1 MDIHKAFVSLIL
13 FYLFC
18 PMAEAQSC
26 TGNSTRNIVVEN
38 CSATA
43 EASLATLQ
51 IFPNPASDVIVLQNS
66 GEKLF
71 FELLD
76 PLGRVVLGKELP
88 ENMTVSI
95 NVAPFP
101 KGIYLAK
108 WRTLPFGKAA
118 FLRIEI
124 LR

>member
-1 MDIHKAFVSLIL
+1 MNNFKAWGIL
-13 FYLFC
+13 MVFGFISQ
-18 PMAEAQSC
+18 MVVAQTC

-43 EASLATLQ
+43 EASLGTLR

-71 FELLD
+71 FDLLD

-88 ENMTVSI
+88 ESMTVSI

-101 KGIYLAK
+101 KGVYLAK
-108 WRTLPFGKAA
+108 WRTQPFGKAA